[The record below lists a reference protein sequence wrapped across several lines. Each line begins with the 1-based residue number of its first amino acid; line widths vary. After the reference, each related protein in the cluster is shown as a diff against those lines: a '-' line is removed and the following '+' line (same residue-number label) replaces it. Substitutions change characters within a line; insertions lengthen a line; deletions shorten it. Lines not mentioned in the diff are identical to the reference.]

1 MTKNCILYDCFNAI
15 DDHYQTLIC
24 TLIDSRKS
32 ILVNSLSFNLLMR
45 GFFANEAY
53 YRYLFHHSYYLSLCL
68 VLILVDCVLKKS
80 CYRLSINVKKQTIL
94 S

>member
-53 YRYLFHHSYYLSLCL
+53 YRYLFHHSY
-68 VLILVDCVLKKS
+68 IRGNTKS
-80 CYRLSINVKKQTIL
+80 KTNNPYNIDIQ
-94 S
+94 

>member
-45 GFFANEAY
+45 GFLLMKLTIVTYFIIHIIY
-53 YRYLFHHSYYLSLCL
+53 HS
-68 VLILVDCVLKKS
+68 
-80 CYRLSINVKKQTIL
+80 NTIMMK
-94 S
+94 

>member
-53 YRYLFHHSYYLSLCL
+53 YRYLSVSYTHLTLPTTSR
-68 VLILVDCVLKKS
+68 V
-80 CYRLSINVKKQTIL
+80 
-94 S
+94 

>member
-53 YRYLFHHSYYLSLCL
+53 YRYLFHHSSFPISHILYLHNISHFRKW
-68 VLILVDCVLKKS
+68 I
-80 CYRLSINVKKQTIL
+80 IHI
-94 S
+94 

>member
-45 GFFANEAY
+45 GFF
-53 YRYLFHHSYYLSLCL
+53 C
-68 VLILVDCVLKKS
+68 
-80 CYRLSINVKKQTIL
+80 
-94 S
+94 

>member
-45 GFFANEAY
+45 GFFFNDSY
-53 YRYLFHHSYYLSLCL
+53 YRYLFHHSYYLSLKYHYDE
-68 VLILVDCVLKKS
+68 IEKIIYLKE
-80 CYRLSINVKKQTIL
+80 
-94 S
+94 